1 MPRLAYVNG
10 RYLPHTQAL
19 VHVEDRG
26 YQFADGVYEVVTI
39 IDGRFADL
47 DGHMVRLGR
56 SLGELSIGWPVS
68 RPVLEMIIREL
79 VRRNG
84 VDNGLVYLQ
93 VTRGVAPRDFKFPE
107 PKVKP
112 ALVVTT
118 RKVARFAT
126 PAQLENGVGVLTIPD
141 IRWLRRDIKTVGL
154 LAQALGKQKAAEAG
168 CYEAWMVDTDGLV
181 TEGCSA
187 NAWIVTPAGVLVTRQ
202 PDHMILN
209 GITRLSLLRLAGE
222 LGLAVEIRPFTV
234 AEAYGAR
241 EAFVSSA
248 TTFALPVTRI
258 DGRAIGD
265 GKPGPISLRLRAAY
279 FAAVAGAAS

>member
-10 RYLPHTQAL
+10 RYLPHTEAR

-26 YQFADGVYEVVTI
+26 YQLADGVYEVVAI

-84 VDNGLVYLQ
+84 VSNGLVYLQ
-93 VTRGVAPRDFKFPE
+93 VTRGVASRDFKFPE

-112 ALVVTT
+112 ALVITT
-118 RKVARFAT
+118 RKVTRFAT

-168 CYEAWMVDTDGLV
+168 CFEAWMVDADGLV
-181 TEGCSA
+181 TEGCSS

-222 LGLAVEIRPFTV
+222 LGLAIDIRPFTV
-234 AEAYGAR
+234 AEAYGAK

-258 DGRAIGD
+258 DDRAIGD
-265 GKPGPISLRLRAAY
+265 GTPGPITLRLRAAY
-279 FAAVAGAAS
+279 FSAVAGGAS

>member
-10 RYLPHTQAL
+10 RYLPHTQAR

-168 CYEAWMVDTDGLV
+168 CYEAWMVDADGLV

-222 LGLAVEIRPFTV
+222 LGLAVDIRPFTV

-241 EAFVSSA
+241 PGAPSA
-248 TTFALPVTRI
+248 KR
-258 DGRAIGD
+258 
-265 GKPGPISLRLRAAY
+265 
-279 FAAVAGAAS
+279 

>member
-10 RYLPHTQAL
+10 RYLPHTQAR

-168 CYEAWMVDTDGLV
+168 CYEAWMVDADGLV

-248 TTFALPVTRI
+248 TTFALPVTCI